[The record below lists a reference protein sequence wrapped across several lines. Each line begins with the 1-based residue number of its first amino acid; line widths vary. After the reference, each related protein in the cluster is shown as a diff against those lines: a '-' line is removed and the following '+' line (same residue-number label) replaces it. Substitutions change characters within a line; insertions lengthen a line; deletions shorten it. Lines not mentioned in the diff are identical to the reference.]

1 MKRFIAAFAVT
12 VGCSLALVSAQDT
25 KTTTVT
31 KTEGGKAQTVT
42 YTGCVQNGTETR
54 SFVLNKVVPVGRSTE
69 TTVGTTGSTT
79 TTTTTTYALV
89 PDEKVEIQSHMGHKV
104 EVTGVM
110 IPAGDSKTTTTT
122 KVERE
127 DAPDTKTKETVK
139 TDNAMPQFRVVSIK
153 NLADS
158 CE

>member
-1 MKRFIAAFAVT
+1 MKRFIAAAAVT
-12 VGCSLALVSAQDT
+12 VGCSLAMVSAQDT

-31 KTEGGKAQTVT
+31 KTEEGKAQTIT
-42 YTGCVQNGTETR
+42 YTGCVQGGTETR
-54 SFVLNKVVPVGRSTE
+54 SFVLDKVVPVGRSTE
-69 TTVGTTGSTT
+69 TTVGTTGTT
-79 TTTTTTYALV
+79 TTTTTQYALI
-89 PDEKVEIQSHMGHKV
+89 PGEKVEIQSHMGHKV

-139 TDNAMPQFRVVSIK
+139 TDNALPQFRVVSIK